1 MEYNTGTMVASR
13 HHGRK
18 VVLNHCT
25 QAKYADHI
33 EQIEHTSYYSE
44 QLFGEMPLSAH
55 NLWWTQRKEVGH
67 IYVKGGPVPKEIY
80 TGLPPGKGKSKPN
93 QRSTYT
99 HYFSH

>member
-33 EQIEHTSYYSE
+33 DQIEHTSYYSE

-55 NLWWTQRKEVGH
+55 HLWWTQRKKVDH
-67 IYVKGGPVPKEIY
+67 ICERR
-80 TGLPPGKGKSKPN
+80 PGTKINLYRPSPGREATTCKTCKCL
-93 QRSTYT
+93 
-99 HYFSH
+99 